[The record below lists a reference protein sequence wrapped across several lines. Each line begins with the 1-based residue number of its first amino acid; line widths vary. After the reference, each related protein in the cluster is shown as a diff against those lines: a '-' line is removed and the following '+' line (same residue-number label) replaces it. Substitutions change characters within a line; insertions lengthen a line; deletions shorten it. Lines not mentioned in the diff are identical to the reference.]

1 MMLDLIASPAWG
13 DVPQSTRDTIS
24 VYQRAL
30 AEWFRRAESWVR
42 SGEGAAEVA
51 DHLPEPPPLS
61 HTNDCIA
68 AFATWSGVLDQDIR
82 KILNEIG
89 PQPEPAVT
97 LPIRDAL
104 RAAG

>member
-24 VYQRAL
+24 AYQRAL

-61 HTNDCIA
+61 DTNDCIA
-68 AFATWSGVLDQDIR
+68 AFATWSRVLDQDIR
-82 KILNEIG
+82 TILNETR
-89 PQPEPAVT
+89 PPPEPVVISPAK
-97 LPIRDAL
+97 DAL